1 MNVVKNFDTLIE
13 VEVDKVEEEEYNDV
27 EIEFI
32 TTKKTIQK
40 VVEVEKEV
48 DVVIDNN
55 TEKTK
60 KMTVKIPE
68 L

>member
-1 MNVVKNFDTLIE
+1 MNVTKEFETLIE